1 MLYEDL
7 NVGGEKGKG
16 EERRSKSRRKDQE
29 GEDGG
34 DLDQEIEAKVARR
47 CQTWI
52 YFKGRTDKIY

>member
-34 DLDQEIEAKVARR
+34 DLDQEMEE
-47 CQTWI
+47 
-52 YFKGRTDKIY
+52 